1 MGIVRSSQIL
11 LVFDI
16 SLKAS
21 RICRGISGAARHA
34 AKAPGWPM
42 ARAER
47 GPFLQVLVSSHE
59 RDIYRNMPSCFF
71 FERLA

>member
-47 GPFLQVLVSSHE
+47 GPFLQVLWVHARE
-59 RDIYRNMPSCFF
+59 IYIETCRHVFF
-71 FERLA
+71 FNDSH